1 VNILFFWFVWVGHQ
15 MGQISFKTSLEMA
28 VLSLVKF
35 IRDQIWLR
43 SKSARSLGQQIVSTA
58 SNDFTPN
65 EFASGRCLG

>member
-15 MGQISFKTSLEMA
+15 TGQISFKTSLETA

-43 SKSARSLGQQIVSTA
+43 SKSAGNLGQQIVSTA

-65 EFASGRCLG
+65 EFTHRRCLG